1 MAQTRSETLAALRRR
16 RGHSVLEVTF
26 LAPWFFFLFAGA
38 FDMGFYS
45 VAIISTQNA
54 ARVAS
59 IHTSSNASTA
69 ADSAAACQYALA
81 ELRSLPNVRSLN
93 SCAAL
98 PLQVTASAVTGADGA
113 PASQVSVTYQTPAL
127 IPIPNLRGQFTF
139 TRTAQ
144 MRVKGS

>member
-1 MAQTRSETLAALRRR
+1 MAQTRSETRTAQRRR

-26 LAPWFFFLFAGA
+26 LAPWMFFLFAGA

-45 VAIISTQNA
+45 VAIISTENA

-59 IHTSSNASTA
+59 IYTSSSASA
-69 ADSAAACQYALA
+69 ATDSAAACQYALA
-81 ELRSLPNVRSLN
+81 ELRSLPNVRNLN
-93 SCAAL
+93 SCASL

-113 PASQVSVTYQTPAL
+113 PASRVAVTYQTPAL
-127 IPIPNLRGQFTF
+127 IAIPGLRGQFTV
-139 TRTAQ
+139 TRTAE